1 MSIVQ
6 TSADVKTVLGVD
18 GVPVGDRLDICCSSD
33 MLDLFDIYCDYPP
46 LWVPS
51 AQHYVYDV
59 RSQMNPCAWRTMLCG
74 GMDSVFGVGKM
85 DIDSHFLLD
94 GMMHG
99 FKLIN
104 PTANIVGY
112 DSKNYVSATVSAR
125 VEIDKIITEEIEA
138 GKLSICDEDPVCIH
152 ALGAVPKASGGFRP
166 ITDASRPSGSSI
178 NCHMEDTFKTFRYKS
193 VDMVANA
200 LQKNWFMSVT
210 DIGAAYRSILIR
222 PSDRTY
228 QGLRWEV
235 EGEDLP
241 LIDNFLSF
249 GTRVAPCVFSR
260 ITDSI
265 ARFMEAS
272 GYRCWNYLDD
282 FLVMGATF
290 DECRRGQLLL
300 HKTLRELGFYIA
312 YKKVKSPAQIQIY
325 LGVEINSCEMSLRLP
340 DEKVERLYT
349 ELAFFAGRSRATKK
363 QLQRLCGILA
373 HCATLV
379 RGGRTFSHRII
390 EMLGR
395 FSSSRRFLTLS
406 KCFKADLDWWVT
418 FSKWFNGSAK
428 IIQPMSG
435 ATQVLHTD
443 SSGSGFGAVS
453 AGDWF
458 CGAWDTDISVSGDS
472 HNHCVARPAMYIPDN
487 INVRE
492 LYPILEAIWRWGSS
506 WRNCQVQCYSDN
518 TQVVAAINSGKSS
531 NSVAMDLLRQL
542 FWQSVLC
549 NCHLVSLH
557 LSGSK
562 NVIADSLSRVSTGA
576 VIPEHLCCR
585 GGVAEAETGS
595 TGGRDKGDGMG
606 PLYMEDKGEPVEKIH
621 KILYLGHVPSGASG
635 S

>member
-1 MSIVQ
+1 M
-6 TSADVKTVLGVD
+6 LGVD
-18 GVPVGDRLDICCSSD
+18 GTPVVDRLDICCTND
-33 MLDLFDIYCDYPP
+33 MLDLFDTYSDYSP
-46 LWVPS
+46 LWDTA
-51 AQHYVYDV
+51 AQHYLYDV
-59 RSQMNPCAWRTMLCG
+59 RSQMNPCAWRKMLCG
-74 GMDSVFGVGKM
+74 GNNSVFGVGKM
-85 DIDSHFLLD
+85 DVDSHFLLD
-94 GMMHG
+94 GIMHG

-104 PTANIVGY
+104 PTADIVGY
-112 DSKNYVSATVSAR
+112 FSKNYASATESAR
-125 VEIDKIITEEIEA
+125 VEIDEIIRNEIEA
-138 GKLSICDEDPVCIH
+138 GKLTVCEKDPVCVH

-166 ITDASRPSGSSI
+166 ITDASKPLGSSI
-178 NCHMEDTFKTFRYKS
+178 NCHMEDTFKTFKYKS
-193 VDMVANA
+193 VDMVADA
-200 LQKNWFMSVT
+200 LQKGWFMSVT
-210 DIGAAYRSILIR
+210 DISAAYRSILIR

-235 EGEDLP
+235 DGEDKP
-241 LIDNFLSF
+241 LVDNYLSF

-290 DECRRGQLLL
+290 DECRQGQLLL
-300 HKTLRELGFYIA
+300 HKTLRDLGFYIA
-312 YKKVKSPAQIQIY
+312 YKKVKSPSQIQIY
-325 LGVEINSCEMSLRLP
+325 LGVEINSKEMSLRLP
-340 DEKVERLYT
+340 DEKVERLHT

-363 QLQRLCGILA
+363 QLQKLCGILA

-428 IIQPMSG
+428 IIQPKSG

-443 SSGSGFGAVS
+443 ASGSGFGAVS
-453 AGDWF
+453 GSDWF
-458 CGAWDTDISVSGDS
+458 CGAWDSDMYMSGDA
-472 HNHCVARPAMYIPDN
+472 HKHHVTRPAMYIPDN

-492 LYPILEAIWRWGSS
+492 LYPILEAMWRWGPS
-506 WRNCQVQCYSDN
+506 WRDCQVQCYSDN
-518 TQVVAAINSGKSS
+518 TQVVAAINSGKSA
-531 NSVAMDLLRQL
+531 NSVAMKLLRQL
-542 FWQSVLC
+542 FWQTVLC

-576 VIPEHLCCR
+576 VIPEYLCCR
-585 GGVAEAETGS
+585 GRGSEAEIGS
-595 TGGRDKGDGMG
+595 AGGGDTSNGMV
-606 PLYMEDKGEPVEKIH
+606 PFDLEDKGKPMEEVH
-621 KILYLGHVPSGASG
+621 KILCPGHVPSGTGG
-635 S
+635 SQNYVSLCGISS